1 MNDKLR
7 KESLEL
13 AVEIQIKELFWENKI
28 YNNESS
34 YLMNQKIINILS
46 QLPNEPVE
54 NEYLKEL
61 FLRIEKKYLKDWYQH
76 QRKDN
81 E

>member
-1 MNDKLR
+1 MNDKLW

-61 FLRIEKKYLKDWYQH
+61 FLRIEKKYLKQH
-76 QRKDN
+76 QRKDD

>member
-34 YLMNQKIINILS
+34 YLMSQKIVEILS

-54 NEYLKEL
+54 NEYLKKCFARLENFMNNNL
-61 FLRIEKKYLKDWYQH
+61 KEK
-76 QRKDN
+76 N
-81 E
+81 ENN

>member
-13 AVEIQIKELFWENKI
+13 AVEIQIKDLFLENKI

-61 FLRIEKKYLKDWYQH
+61 FLRIEKKYLNDWYQNW
-76 QRKDN
+76 RKDD

>member
-13 AVEIQIKELFWENKI
+13 AIEIQIKELFWENKI
-28 YNNESS
+28 HNNETS
-34 YLMNQKIINILS
+34 YLMNQKIIEILS

-61 FLRIEKKYLKDWYQH
+61 FLRIEKKYLKQH
-76 QRKDN
+76 QRKDD

>member
-13 AVEIQIKELFWENKI
+13 AVEIQIKDLFLENKI

-76 QRKDN
+76 QRKDD

>member
-1 MNDKLR
+1 MNNDISKKL
-7 KESLEL
+7 LEDV
-13 AVEIQIKELFWENKI
+13 VECQIKELFLQAEI

-46 QLPNEPVE
+46 QLPNGPVE

-61 FLRIEKKYLKDWYQH
+61 FLRIEKKYLNDWYQNW
-76 QRKDN
+76 RKDD

>member
-1 MNDKLR
+1 MNDKLW

-28 YNNESS
+28 YNNETS
-34 YLMNQKIINILS
+34 YLMSQKIIEILS

-54 NEYLKEL
+54 NEYLKEWFTRL
-61 FLRIEKKYLKDWYQH
+61 ENFMNNNLKEK
-76 QRKDN
+76 N
-81 E
+81 ENN

>member
-46 QLPNEPVE
+46 QLPNGPVE

-61 FLRIEKKYLKDWYQH
+61 FLRIEKKYLKQH
-76 QRKDN
+76 QRKDD

>member
-13 AVEIQIKELFWENKI
+13 AVEIQIKELFLENKI

-34 YLMNQKIINILS
+34 YLMSQKIIEILS

-54 NEYLKEL
+54 NEYLKEWFARL
-61 FLRIEKKYLKDWYQH
+61 ENFINNNLKEK
-76 QRKDN
+76 N
-81 E
+81 ENIN

>member
-1 MNDKLR
+1 MNNDISKKL
-7 KESLEL
+7 LEDV
-13 AVEIQIKELFWENKI
+13 VECQIKELFLQAKI

-46 QLPNEPVE
+46 QLPNGPVE

-61 FLRIEKKYLKDWYQH
+61 FLRIEKKYLNDWYQNW
-76 QRKDN
+76 RKDD

>member
-1 MNDKLR
+1 MNNDISKKL
-7 KESLEL
+7 LEDV
-13 AVEIQIKELFWENKI
+13 VECQIKELFLQAEM

-46 QLPNEPVE
+46 QLPNGPVE

-61 FLRIEKKYLKDWYQH
+61 FLRIEKKYLNDWYQNW
-76 QRKDN
+76 RKDD

>member
-13 AVEIQIKELFWENKI
+13 AVEIQIKDLFLENKI

-61 FLRIEKKYLKDWYQH
+61 FLRIEKKYLKQH
-76 QRKDN
+76 QRKDD

>member
-7 KESLEL
+7 KKSFEL

-76 QRKDN
+76 QRKDD

>member
-34 YLMNQKIINILS
+34 YLMSQKIIEIYKVS
-46 QLPNEPVE
+46 
-54 NEYLKEL
+54 
-61 FLRIEKKYLKDWYQH
+61 
-76 QRKDN
+76 
-81 E
+81 

>member
-28 YNNESS
+28 YNNETS
-34 YLMNQKIINILS
+34 YLMSQKIIEILS

-54 NEYLKEL
+54 NEYLKEWFTRL
-61 FLRIEKKYLKDWYQH
+61 ENFMNNNLKEK
-76 QRKDN
+76 N
-81 E
+81 ENN

>member
-13 AVEIQIKELFWENKI
+13 AIEIQIKELFWENKI
-28 YNNESS
+28 HNNETF
-34 YLMNQKIINILS
+34 YLMNQKIIEILS

-54 NEYLKEL
+54 NEYLKEWFTRL
-61 FLRIEKKYLKDWYQH
+61 ENFMNNNLKEK
-76 QRKDN
+76 N
-81 E
+81 ENN